1 MGQPEP
7 RVILCKSSLNPRRSS
22 GFNAKTEFS
31 WLAYTC
37 RNLGDYKKTETIER
51 NILKIKQRPFGDH
64 DAEVLDAL
72 ANISATLACLNNHV
86 KVAKFKE
93 TADQIRLRAPEADT
107 GKPFR
112 NGSTNAT
119 WLH

>member
-1 MGQPEP
+1 MQ
-7 RVILCKSSLNPRRSS
+7 
-22 GFNAKTEFS
+22 TEFS

-37 RNLGDYKKTETIER
+37 RNLGDYKKTETIDR
-51 NILKIKQRPFGDH
+51 NILEIKQRLLGDH
-64 DAEVLDAL
+64 DAEALNAL

-86 KVAKFKE
+86 EVAKFKE

-112 NGSTNAT
+112 NGSTDAT

>member
-1 MGQPEP
+1 M
-7 RVILCKSSLNPRRSS
+7 NPRRSS
-22 GFNAKTEFS
+22 GFHAKTEFS

-64 DAEVLDAL
+64 DAEAL
-72 ANISATLACLNNHV
+72 NALENISATLACLNNHV
-86 KVAKFKE
+86 EAAKFKE
-93 TADQIRLRAPEADT
+93 TADQIRLRAREAVT
-107 GKPFR
+107 VKPFR
-112 NGSTNAT
+112 NGSTNAK

>member
-1 MGQPEP
+1 MRKPSFPGWRIPAG
-7 RVILCKSSLNPRRSS
+7 IS
-22 GFNAKTEFS
+22 GIAI
-31 WLAYTC
+31 
-37 RNLGDYKKTETIER
+37 TETIDI
-51 NILKIKQRPFGDH
+51 NILEIKRRMLGDH

-72 ANISATLACLNNHV
+72 ENISATLACLNNHV
-86 KVAKFKE
+86 EAAKFKE
-93 TADQIRLRAPEADT
+93 TADQILLRAPEADT